1 MIEFNDSNADV
12 TKNGISIF
20 FDPVDTDDDV
30 YIGSSCIFMDD
41 FHTSGSLKAQ
51 YSLTVHG
58 SLSVDG
64 KLQIGEDLTCASLV
78 AEDVD
83 IERNLSVRE
92 DINVQRIFIGGNADI
107 GNIFAHTVTA
117 YGNVFVRE
125 WIDIQGDMEANMAV
139 IGLDYISVS
148 GTLKCAYA
156 VSQSIDAGNN
166 QVGNV
171 TIAEQIKP
179 ASELAQKNDG
189 ESILPIAESEIKDIF
204 DGNSHLAVGMED
216 FALLLDKLNE
226 NLCQMEITD
235 GNLLKYL
242 DAYGGFIPSYMKLHD
257 VIGDSITTVVG
268 NLADGATQFKNLL
281 TCGQALILFP
291 EWFRDSLVANRYKKR
306 FKEILESLIRSERK
320 TTRSKS
326 EWMQG
331 QGLVEQFKEQYPE
344 EEVICSFLDVLS
356 GLLFRNTGL
365 KSLSVK
371 IYLPEE

>member
-12 TKNGISIF
+12 TKNGVSIF

-58 SLSVDG
+58 ALSVDG
-64 KLQIGEDLTCASLV
+64 KLQIGEDLTCVSLV
-78 AEDVD
+78 AGDVD

-92 DINVQRIFIGGNADI
+92 DISAQRIFIGGNADVGNLFAHI
-107 GNIFAHTVTA
+107 VTSYGNI
-117 YGNVFVRE
+117 YVRE
-125 WIDIQGDMEANMAV
+125 GIDIQGDMDVSTAV

-148 GTLKCAYA
+148 GTLKCTYA
-156 VSQSIDAGNN
+156 LSPSIDAGDN
-166 QVGNV
+166 QIGNA
-171 TIAEQIKP
+171 TIAEQKESTP
-179 ASELAQKNDG
+179 ASEEKDEK
-189 ESILPIAESEIKDIF
+189 ESIPPIAESEIKDIF
-204 DGNSHLAVGMED
+204 DGNSNLAVGMED

-226 NLCQMEITD
+226 NLCQMEIAD
-235 GNLLKYL
+235 GDLLKYL

-257 VIGDSITTVVG
+257 VIEDSIATVVSKSDDST
-268 NLADGATQFKNLL
+268 AQFKNLL
-281 TCGQALILFP
+281 SCGQALILFP
-291 EWFRDSLVANRYKKR
+291 DWFRDSVVANRYKKR
-306 FKEILESLIRSERK
+306 FKEILESLIRSERR

-331 QGLVEQFKEQYPE
+331 QGLVERFKEQYPE
-344 EEVICSFLDVLS
+344 EEALCGFLDELS

-371 IYLPEE
+371 IYLPEK

>member
-204 DGNSHLAVGMED
+204 DGN
-216 FALLLDKLNE
+216 
-226 NLCQMEITD
+226 
-235 GNLLKYL
+235 
-242 DAYGGFIPSYMKLHD
+242 
-257 VIGDSITTVVG
+257 
-268 NLADGATQFKNLL
+268 
-281 TCGQALILFP
+281 
-291 EWFRDSLVANRYKKR
+291 
-306 FKEILESLIRSERK
+306 
-320 TTRSKS
+320 
-326 EWMQG
+326 
-331 QGLVEQFKEQYPE
+331 
-344 EEVICSFLDVLS
+344 
-356 GLLFRNTGL
+356 
-365 KSLSVK
+365 
-371 IYLPEE
+371 